1 MSMLSIRKLEG
12 DFENV
17 LVRDVQTQVAAH
29 VQIPVGAASR
39 RVVVAMP
46 AGKAAL
52 GFETAQP
59 AGWTLEDELRPFAD
73 ADGQRGVEF
82 ALVSNEAEI
91 SIPTASILL
100 HHTLMARF
108 GITGTVRAS
117 FALYNTREDVDAF
130 IAATAKA
137 VEMLR

>member
-59 AGWTLEDELRPFAD
+59 AGWTLEGELIPFAD
-73 ADGQRGVEF
+73 ADGQRGVKF
-82 ALVSNEAEI
+82 ALVSN
-91 SIPTASILL
+91 
-100 HHTLMARF
+100 
-108 GITGTVRAS
+108 
-117 FALYNTREDVDAF
+117 
-130 IAATAKA
+130 
-137 VEMLR
+137 